1 MTINKLIV
9 EEKHPNKVLD
19 VFKVDNKEIIR
30 ESIYFVLLRLLLT

>member
-1 MTINKLIV
+1 MTVNKLIV